1 MPDGNQRVVSASRQ
15 SSVNHVKAEPAERG
29 NATRVTQNKET
40 INGGFMDNK
49 PRPKPDQGSSW
60 NDENEKMTNP
70 NRRQDEDR
78 NVESGRSGQ
87 RASKT
92 DEGSSESPTD
102 RNDSEQLHSD
112 RNRQS
117 DSSGRIRHPE
127 E

>member
-1 MPDGNQRVVSASRQ
+1 
-15 SSVNHVKAEPAERG
+15 
-29 NATRVTQNKET
+29 
-40 INGGFMDNK
+40 MDNK
-49 PRPKPDQGSSW
+49 PRPKPDQSSSW

-92 DEGSSESPTD
+92 DSGSSESPSTD
-102 RNDSEQLHSD
+102 RDDSEQLHSD
-112 RNRQS
+112 RQS
-117 DSSGRIRHPE
+117 DTSRRSRQTE